1 MLLDIV
7 SQIVQLAVV
16 ASPFAIVALVRA
28 IGGESN
34 E

>member
-1 MLLDIV
+1 MYLDIV
-7 SQIVQLAVV
+7 SQLVQLAVV
-16 ASPFAIVALVRA
+16 ASPFALLALVSA

>member
-1 MLLDIV
+1 MTLDIV

-28 IGGESN
+28 IGGDSN

>member
-1 MLLDIV
+1 MTLDIV
-7 SQIVQLAVV
+7 SQLVQLAVV

>member
-1 MLLDIV
+1 MTLDIL
-7 SQIVQLAVV
+7 SQLVQLAVV

-28 IGGESN
+28 IGGDSN